1 VEYSTT
7 RAAGALRHARP
18 GRRYACARV
27 PVPVIS
33 RLTTVVV
40 ATVALAAAGASAASA
55 HTGNPNFRSVFNGLS
70 PQAVPGVKIQVL
82 GYDQNYQLINRSGKV
97 VVIKGYQDEPYA
109 RLLPDGTV
117 EVNHNSP
124 AFYLNADRYATAT
137 VPATATASAT
147 PDWHVIDRTG
157 QFIWHDHRMHWMST
171 SRPPAVKDPK
181 KRTKI
186 FDYAIPLTVGGRPTT
201 IRGTLLWVGPA
212 GGGLPVGAIVAF
224 VVLAVAGLALIVV
237 VRRRRGAPDADADT
251 GAGPGP
257 AEAW

>member
-1 VEYSTT
+1 V
-7 RAAGALRHARP
+7 ALPA
-18 GRRYACARV
+18 
-27 PVPVIS
+27 IS
-33 RLTTVVV
+33 RLTTAV
-40 ATVALAAAGASAASA
+40 AAVAALVAVAAPSAFA
-55 HTGNPNFRSVFNGLS
+55 HNGNPNFRSVFRGLG

-82 GYDQNYQLINRSGKV
+82 GYDQNYQLINKSGKV

-117 EVNHNSP
+117 ELNHNSP

-137 VPATATASAT
+137 VPSSATASAP

-181 KRTKI
+181 KKTKI
-186 FDYAIPLTVGGRPTT
+186 YDYAIPLTVGGAATT
-201 IRGTLLWVGPA
+201 IRGTLYWVGPA
-212 GGGLPVGAIVAF
+212 GGSLPVGAIAALL
-224 VVLAVAGLALIVV
+224 VLAAAGLALVVV
-237 VRRRRGAPDADADT
+237 VRRRRAAAGVDAGGTEGGQDT
-251 GAGPGP
+251 GP

>member
-1 VEYSTT
+1 M
-7 RAAGALRHARP
+7 
-18 GRRYACARV
+18 
-27 PVPVIS
+27 
-33 RLTTVVV
+33 VV

-55 HTGNPNFRSVFNGLS
+55 HTGNPNFRSVFDGLS
-70 PQAVPGVKIQVL
+70 PHAVPGVKIQVL

-97 VVIKGYQDEPYA
+97 VVIRGYQDEPYA

-186 FDYAIPLTVGGRPTT
+186 YDYAIPLTVGGTATT
-201 IRGTLLWVGPA
+201 IRGTLFWVGPA

>member
-1 VEYSTT
+1 M
-7 RAAGALRHARP
+7 
-18 GRRYACARV
+18 
-27 PVPVIS
+27 
-33 RLTTVVV
+33 VV

-97 VVIKGYQDEPYA
+97 VVIRGYQDEPYA

-186 FDYAIPLTVGGRPTT
+186 YDYAIPLTVGGRPTT